1 MVKKFDPALLPEAPD
16 FQFENELWQSGVRF
30 VAGVDEAGRGALAG
44 PVYAAVLVLLPA
56 SDIDQKLLGVR
67 DSKQL
72 SPVQRQHWAARL
84 RQQAYGYGIGL
95 ASHLEI
101 DEMGIVKATQLAIQ
115 RALTGM
121 TVTAEHLLLD
131 YMARLPLP
139 LPQTILVKG
148 DARSLSIA
156 GASILAKTERDAHM
170 LVLDQQYPGFG
181 FASHKGYGTLKH
193 RQAIKRLGLSP
204 VHRQSYQIRDEAQK

>member
-1 MVKKFDPALLPEAPD
+1 MVKKFDSALLPEAPD
-16 FQFENELWQSGVRF
+16 FQFENKLWQSGVRF
-30 VAGVDEAGRGALAG
+30 VAGIDEAGRGALAG
-44 PVYAAVLVLLPA
+44 PVFVAALVFLPGA
-56 SDIDQKLLGVR
+56 DIDHQLLGVR
-67 DSKQL
+67 DSKQM
-72 SPVQRQHWAARL
+72 SPVQRQHWAAQL
-84 RQQAYGYGIGL
+84 RQL
-95 ASHLEI
+95 AHNYAVGSASNLEI

-115 RALTGM
+115 RALTGLA
-121 TVTAEHLLLD
+121 VTTGHLLLD
-131 YMARLPLP
+131 YMAHLPLP

-204 VHRQSYQIRDEAQK
+204 VHRRSYQIRAEAQK